1 MTKQFDIQAH
11 VKSGVVMRFGSFFIT
26 RRPAPAIECVDGFIM
41 SVQASETHYCA
52 PRDYDGPYAE
62 FEVGFPSER
71 EEQLMPYAEDPERP
85 LDTVYRYVPLEIIEA
100 LVEKHGG
107 VT

>member
-1 MTKQFDIQAH
+1 MTSKFDVQAH
-11 VKSGVVMRFGSFFIT
+11 VKSGVVVHFNSFFT

-52 PRDYDGPYAE
+52 PRDNDGPYTE

-85 LDTVYRYVPLEIIEA
+85 LDTVYGYVPLEVIEA
-100 LVEKHGG
+100 LIEKHGG
-107 VT
+107 VR